1 MAKMNIITAFFF
13 FFFFLNLRI
22 PVLLLWKSVNMRQFL
37 YLEATIEKKIFL
49 KFLKK
54 LVIVQEFGE
63 KFKPEV
69 ATFTAWKVS
78 KYGVISVRIQE
89 NTDQK

>member
-1 MAKMNIITAFFF
+1 
-13 FFFFLNLRI
+13 
-22 PVLLLWKSVNMRQFL
+22 MRQFL

-63 KFKPEV
+63 KFKLEV
-69 ATFTAWKVS
+69 ATFTA
-78 KYGVISVRIQE
+78 
-89 NTDQK
+89 